1 MTDEFKTVI
10 GLEIHI
16 QLNTKSKM
24 FCSCDNNAYG
34 RPANEL
40 TCPICMGMPGTLPV
54 ANKQAIKKT
63 IAMGLVLNCEIAKFS
78 KFDRK
83 HYFYPDLPKG
93 YQISQF
99 DKPLCVGG
107 EIILNDKKVRLNR
120 IHLEE
125 DAGKLVHPA
134 GSDYSIVDLNR
145 AGTPLMEIVTEP
157 DMTSPEQAAD
167 FLRELQKIAK
177 TIGVSNADMEKGHL
191 RCDANINVIKDGK
204 SSPIVEIKNLNSFKF
219 VSRALEFERRR
230 LIDEFDSFDGKK
242 TKQTR
247 GFNSNSGKTYT
258 LRTKEEAK
266 DYRYFPEPD
275 LPPIEIDKDSEF
287 DLDKIR
293 AATAQLP
300 QEVRKTLLA
309 NGVGEKDAEVILK
322 NPVFGNLF
330 NDCMSISRENTS
342 TVAKFIINQKNLIG
356 SLSARQIVDIVA
368 LQKQKNLSSNIVKA
382 IIENVTKNGESVTSA
397 YENLSKISVDID
409 SVVND
414 VLLNNPEVVQ
424 KYKSGKK
431 EVVGFLVGQV
441 MKSSRGKVNP
451 NEIKQSI
458 EEKLS

>member
-1 MTDEFKTVI
+1 
-10 GLEIHI
+10 
-16 QLNTKSKM
+16 M
-24 FCSCDNNAYG
+24 FCSCDNNAHG

-63 IAMGLVLNCEIAKFS
+63 ITMGLVLNCEIAKFS

-107 EIILNDKKVRLNR
+107 EIILDDKKVRLNR

-125 DAGKLVHPA
+125 DAGKLVHPL
-134 GSDYSIVDLNR
+134 GGDYSIVDLNR

-157 DMTSPEQAAD
+157 DMTSPGQAAD

-177 TIGVSNADMEKGHL
+177 AIGVSNADMEKGHL
-191 RCDANINVIKDGK
+191 RCDANINVIRDGK
-204 SSPIVEIKNLNSFKF
+204 SSPIIEIKNLNSFKF

-247 GFNSNSGKTYT
+247 GFDSNSGKTYV

-275 LPPIEIDKDSEF
+275 LPPIEIEKDNEF
-287 DLDKIR
+287 NLDKIR

-300 QEVRKTLLA
+300 QEARKTLLA
-309 NGVGEKDAEVILK
+309 NGIGEKDAEVIVK
-322 NPVFGNLF
+322 NLVLGSLF
-330 NDCMSISRENTS
+330 NDCVNISRENIPA
-342 TVAKFIINQKNLIG
+342 VAKFIINQKNLIG

-382 IIENVTKNGESVTSA
+382 IIESVTKNGESVADA
-397 YENLSKISVDID
+397 YGNLSKISVDID

-414 VLLNNPEVVQ
+414 VLLNNPDVVE

-441 MKSSRGKVNP
+441 MKQCSGKANP
-451 NEIKQSI
+451 NEAKQSI
-458 EEKLS
+458 EKKLS

>member
-24 FCSCDNNAYG
+24 FCSCDNNAHG

-63 IAMGLVLNCEIAKFS
+63 ITMGLVLNCEIAKFS

-107 EIILNDKKVRLNR
+107 EIILDDKKVRLNR

-125 DAGKLVHPA
+125 DAGKLVHPL
-134 GSDYSIVDLNR
+134 GGDYSIVDLNR

-157 DMTSPEQAAD
+157 DMTSPGQAAD

-177 TIGVSNADMEKGHL
+177 AIGVSNADMEKGHL
-191 RCDANINVIKDGK
+191 RCDANINVIRDGK
-204 SSPIVEIKNLNSFKF
+204 SSPIIEIKNLNSFKF

-247 GFNSNSGKTYT
+247 GFDSNSGKTYV

-275 LPPIEIDKDSEF
+275 LPPIEIEKDNEF
-287 DLDKIR
+287 NLDKIR

-300 QEVRKTLLA
+300 QEARKTLLA
-309 NGVGEKDAEVILK
+309 NGIGEKDAEVIVK
-322 NPVFGNLF
+322 NLVLGSLF
-330 NDCMSISRENTS
+330 NDCVNISRENIPA
-342 TVAKFIINQKNLIG
+342 VAKFIINQKNLIG

-382 IIENVTKNGESVTSA
+382 IIESVTKNGESVADA
-397 YENLSKISVDID
+397 YGNLSKISVDID

-414 VLLNNPEVVQ
+414 VLLNNPDVVE

-441 MKSSRGKVNP
+441 MKQCSGKANP
-451 NEIKQSI
+451 NEAKQSI
-458 EEKLS
+458 EKKLS

>member
-24 FCSCDNNAYG
+24 FCSCDNNAHG

-63 IAMGLVLNCEIAKFS
+63 ITMGLVLNCEIAKFS

-107 EIILNDKKVRLNR
+107 EIILDDKKVRLNR

-125 DAGKLVHPA
+125 DAGKLVHPL
-134 GSDYSIVDLNR
+134 GGDYSIVDLNR

-157 DMTSPEQAAD
+157 DMTSPGQAAD

-177 TIGVSNADMEKGHL
+177 AIGVSNADMEKGHL
-191 RCDANINVIKDGK
+191 RCDANINVIRDGK
-204 SSPIVEIKNLNSFKF
+204 SSPIIETKNLNSFKF

-247 GFNSNSGKTYT
+247 GFDSNSGKTYV

-275 LPPIEIDKDSEF
+275 LPPIEIEKDNEF
-287 DLDKIR
+287 NLDKIR

-300 QEVRKTLLA
+300 QEARKTLLA
-309 NGVGEKDAEVILK
+309 NGIGEKDAEVIVK
-322 NPVFGNLF
+322 NLVLGSLF
-330 NDCMSISRENTS
+330 NDCVNISRENIPA
-342 TVAKFIINQKNLIG
+342 VAKFIINQKNLIG

-382 IIENVTKNGESVTSA
+382 IIESVTKNGESVADA
-397 YENLSKISVDID
+397 YGNLSKISVDID

-414 VLLNNPEVVQ
+414 VLLNNPDVVE

-441 MKSSRGKVNP
+441 MKQCSGKANP
-451 NEIKQSI
+451 N
-458 EEKLS
+458 